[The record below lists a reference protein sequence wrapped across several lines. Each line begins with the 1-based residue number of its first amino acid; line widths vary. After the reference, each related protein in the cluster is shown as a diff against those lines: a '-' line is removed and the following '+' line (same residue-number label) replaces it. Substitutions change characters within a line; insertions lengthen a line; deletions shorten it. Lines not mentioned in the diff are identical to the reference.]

1 MLTRY
6 CNGICVKIT
15 SLKIIKHHHNAND
28 NNYHLHCSNYYIK
41 LNLTSSAKQRSFIM
55 GAQQYSINRKNIQDN
70 YHQIH
75 TEKAKVELPIILLEK
90 LILSGALPG
99 NECRCLDDAAR
110 KTLWQSLLQSSLQ
123 GEQSR
128 CR

>member
-1 MLTRY
+1 MLAHY

-15 SLKIIKHHHNAND
+15 SLKTIKYRHNAND
-28 NNYHLHCSNYYIK
+28 NNYHLHCDNYYIK
-41 LNLTSSAKQRSFIM
+41 LNLTLSTKQRSFIM

-70 YHQIH
+70 YHHIH
-75 TEKAKVELPIILLEK
+75 TEKAQVELPIILLEK

-110 KTLWQSLLQSSLQ
+110 KTLWQSLLLSSLQ
-123 GEQSR
+123 GEQST